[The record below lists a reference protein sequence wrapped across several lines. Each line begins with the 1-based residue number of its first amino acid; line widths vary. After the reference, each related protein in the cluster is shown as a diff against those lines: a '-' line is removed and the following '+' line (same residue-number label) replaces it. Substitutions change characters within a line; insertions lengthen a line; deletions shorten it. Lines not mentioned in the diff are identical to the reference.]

1 VKGGLSQQL
10 MAKKQQ
16 DGLEQFI
23 EGLKKKYKVEIK
35 QGQLRQD
42 QTRRSRPAVPT
53 KPAAAEQAPDKAPV
67 KAPEPEKNN
76 SQGVRIS
83 CPHSPKRCFPG

>member
-23 EGLKKKYKVEIK
+23 EGLKKKYKVEINK
-35 QGQLRQD
+35 DNFAKIKLGGAE
-42 QTRRSRPAVPT
+42 PAVPT

-67 KAPEPEKNN
+67 KAPEPEK
-76 SQGVRIS
+76 
-83 CPHSPKRCFPG
+83 K